1 MANSVTLSNFQAQE
15 VEQNNETKRR
25 GHKETGSLVD
35 SEISR
40 PRKDIRSFS
49 VSLSVSSLSLPLSF
63 PPGSLP
69 SVHATNLRFLSVSP
83 SAPPVVTMRMPR
95 AHLALEK
102 LTYANEFR
110 PRSVAFVI
118 VSRLELY
125 YWRSSFP
132 IRIYAF
138 VVQTGRE
145 YLEFPGNNGY
155 QDRYKR
161 TFNYKILNFP

>member
-1 MANSVTLSNFQAQE
+1 MANSVTLSNFWAQE

-49 VSLSVSSLSLPLSF
+49 VSLSVSSHSSSLL

-69 SVHATNLRFLSVSP
+69 FTLPVHATNLRFLSVSP

-110 PRSVAFVI
+110 PRSDAFVI

-125 YWRSSFP
+125 Y
-132 IRIYAF
+132 
-138 VVQTGRE
+138 
-145 YLEFPGNNGY
+145 
-155 QDRYKR
+155 
-161 TFNYKILNFP
+161 

>member
-1 MANSVTLSNFQAQE
+1 MANSVTLSNFRAQE

-49 VSLSVSSLSLPLSF
+49 VSLSVSSLSLSSSLLL
-63 PPGSLP
+63 PGSLP
-69 SVHATNLRFLSVSP
+69 SVHAINLRFLSVSP

-125 YWRSSFP
+125 Y
-132 IRIYAF
+132 
-138 VVQTGRE
+138 
-145 YLEFPGNNGY
+145 
-155 QDRYKR
+155 
-161 TFNYKILNFP
+161 